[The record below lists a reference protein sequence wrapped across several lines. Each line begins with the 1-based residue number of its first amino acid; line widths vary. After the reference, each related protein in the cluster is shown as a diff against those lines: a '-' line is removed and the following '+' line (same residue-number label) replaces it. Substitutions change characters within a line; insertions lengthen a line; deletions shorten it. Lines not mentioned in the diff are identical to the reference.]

1 MGNNTREEIGLR
13 ISKLR
18 ESLKLSQGQ
27 LALELEKIGLKVR
40 RETVTQWENGTRDL
54 KTEYTIRLAELFGV
68 SCDYIL
74 RGIDAENISVAEETG
89 LSNEAI
95 TQIKTFSNM
104 GKFGQFDVK
113 YVQNKVIG
121 TGYAR
126 MMFSFSVFMEN
137 CYLVKQSE
145 KSILRQLELNDE
157 PVPSNLTESIAQW
170 GVDNGSPMH
179 KLAEVWL
186 KAYDQRDLAFLR
198 LNECIRDIATQ
209 LREEIENG

>member
-95 TQIKTFSNM
+95 TQIKTFSN
-104 GKFGQFDVK
+104 
-113 YVQNKVIG
+113 
-121 TGYAR
+121 
-126 MMFSFSVFMEN
+126 
-137 CYLVKQSE
+137 
-145 KSILRQLELNDE
+145 ILRLSSYFLSFRGRDNHEHDCSHRDHDTNSHIDSYL
-157 PVPSNLTESIAQW
+157 LTESGCPDKNSRHRLKDAENR
-170 GVDNGSPMH
+170 GFCRPDNT
-179 KLAEVWL
+179 
-186 KAYDQRDLAFLR
+186 
-198 LNECIRDIATQ
+198 C
-209 LREEIENG
+209 